1 MNITHDNERK
11 VIDTIVETDHLV
23 LEGQAE
29 FLSDRIY
36 LHGRILDKENKYVGQ
51 YSNTIVRILDAS
63 TIYYTTEASEAIDE
77 LAKYVSQLI
86 ESK

>member
-11 VIDTIVETDHLV
+11 VIDTIAESDHVV
-23 LEGQAE
+23 LKGQAE

-63 TIYYTTEASEAIDE
+63 AIYYTTEASEAIDE
-77 LAKYVSQLI
+77 LTKYVSQLT